1 MLPNTLS
8 ARISFE
14 FRWKSQ
20 KTTFSMVLRNKTFY
34 LALSLSCS
42 VVSENIFEL
51 GPETFDYCWVGDLN
65 SCTCTVQIGWQCFF
79 ILCPP
84 RKVWTPRETRC
95 SLEGVYH
102 SKSEK
107 KVLTNSPVAI
117 TVLQQALRNL
127 FGPICLFLCF
137 FFSCLEHFICTCYEP
152 LLSPLRPAHAYFYA
166 GSVCVSQKCC
176 NIFCDINIHYYCY
189 QFLYVA
195 QWQTTLSP
203 LKVCSLF
210 LCVSGISM
218 QLINICVNSVTV
230 PCSKRVL
237 SKQPLKSRRSVTSE
251 KCWWKRELDTAC

>member
-137 FFSCLEHFICTCYEP
+137 FFFLFGAFYLH
-152 LLSPLRPAHAYFYA
+152 LLWTPTFSTAACP
-166 GSVCVSQKCC
+166 C
-176 NIFCDINIHYYCY
+176 I
-189 QFLYVA
+189 
-195 QWQTTLSP
+195 
-203 LKVCSLF
+203 F
-210 LCVSGISM
+210 LCRKCLCQSE
-218 QLINICVNSVTV
+218 
-230 PCSKRVL
+230 VL
-237 SKQPLKSRRSVTSE
+237 
-251 KCWWKRELDTAC
+251 